1 MNKNEFI
8 SIMESKLIRLPKS
21 DRDDILSDYEAHF
34 AVELEKGL
42 SEEEVSAQLGDPQEL
57 AATYLEN
64 LPENAKGAPY
74 IAPEEPVDE
83 QTQPEQ
89 AVPEQI
95 ESDQAQPDHAQ
106 PADASDEA
114 QYDKIAGVNDEPAAP
129 AKRNVTS
136 IVFFFIVCTL
146 ITYPGLYIYT
156 GALCGSCF
164 GGIGLIIAM
173 VGCCIGGAFVI
184 PSSVAAGIGLIFLGI
199 ALGALGGLFLIAFN
213 ALIRLI
219 PKIVKAMIA
228 WGKSAFTGGNQ

>member
-42 SEEEVSAQLGDPQEL
+42 SEEEVSAQLGDPEEL
-57 AATYLEN
+57 ANTYLEN
-64 LPENAKGAPY
+64 LPANAKGAPY
-74 IAPEEPVDE
+74 IPQVDE
-83 QTQPEQ
+83 ADEQPQQ
-89 AVPEQI
+89 AQPTDA
-95 ESDQAQPDHAQ
+95 SDQAQP
-106 PADASDEA
+106 ADTSDEA
-114 QYDKIAGVNDEPAAP
+114 QYDKIAGVNNETTAP

-136 IVFFFIVCTL
+136 IVFFFIVCAL

-156 GALCGSCF
+156 GALCASGF
-164 GGIGLIIAM
+164 GGVGLIIAM

-184 PSSVAAGIGLIFLGI
+184 PSSVAAGLGLIFLGV
-199 ALGALGGLFLIAFN
+199 ALGALGGLFLIACS
-213 ALIRLI
+213 ALIKLI

>member
-8 SIMESKLIRLPKS
+8 SMMESKLIRLPKS

-34 AVELEKGL
+34 AAGLEKGL

-74 IAPEEPVDE
+74 IAPEEPVYE
-83 QTQPEQ
+83 QSQQTQ
-89 AVPEQI
+89 
-95 ESDQAQPDHAQ
+95 SDQAQPE
-106 PADASDEA
+106 DASDEA
-114 QYDKIAGVNDEPAAP
+114 QYDKIAGVNNEPAAP

-156 GALCGSCF
+156 GALCGSGF
-164 GGIGLIIAM
+164 GGVGLIIAM

-184 PSSVAAGIGLIFLGI
+184 PSSVAAGLGLIFLGV
-199 ALGALGGLFLIAFN
+199 ALGALGGLFLIACS
-213 ALIRLI
+213 ALIKLI